1 MKIGIDARFFGP
13 IGKGLGR
20 YTEKLI
26 ENLEMIDRENEYFVF
41 LRKANFED
49 YKPKNSNFKKVLA
62 DYRWYSFSEQVQF
75 PRLLKQYELDLV
87 HFPHFNVPL
96 LYFGKFVV
104 TIHDLILLHFPTVR
118 SSTLGPLIFWIK
130 FLLYRIVI
138 RLAVAR
144 SNSIIT
150 VSEFTKKDILENY
163 KKVPPEKISVTHE
176 ACEESFLQSPY
187 EDEKILA
194 RYDIIKP
201 YIIYVG
207 NAYPHKNLERLALAF
222 KRITEKEKDLK
233 LVLVGN
239 EDYFY
244 RRLKEFVG
252 EKEIKN
258 IIFTGYIPDHDLD
271 TVYANAES
279 FVWPSLYE
287 GFGLPPLEAMN
298 KGVPVISS
306 DHPCMKEIL
315 GESVYYFNGRKKK
328 EIFRAIIKVL
338 SEESLRKKMIA
349 GGREQVKKY
358 SWKRMAKQTLEIYKK
373 VFETQHKSKQKLND
387 QERHSTNV

>member
-26 ENLEMIDRENEYFVF
+26 ENLEIIDRENEYFIF
-41 LRKANFED
+41 LRKANFDD

-62 DYRWYSFSEQVQF
+62 DYHWYSFSEQIKF
-75 PRLLKQYELDLV
+75 PRLLKEYKLDLV

-96 LYFGKFVV
+96 FYFGKFIV
-104 TIHDLILLHFPTVR
+104 TIHDLILLHFPTIR
-118 SSTLGPLIFWIK
+118 SSTLSPLIFWFK
-130 FLLYRIVI
+130 FLLYRVVIKSAVI
-138 RLAVAR
+138 R
-144 SNSIIT
+144 SNLIIT
-150 VSEFTKKDILENY
+150 VSEFTKKDILANY
-163 KKVPPEKISVTHE
+163 GKIPPEKIFVTHE
-176 ACEESFLQSPY
+176 ACEDSFLQSPY

-194 RYDIIKP
+194 RYGIMKP

-207 NAYPHKNLERLALAF
+207 NAYPHKNLERLVLSF
-222 KRITEKEKDLK
+222 RKVIEKNNKLK

-244 RRLKEFVG
+244 RRLKEFV
-252 EKEIKN
+252 EENEIKN

-271 TVYANAES
+271 MVYANAEI

-298 KGVPVISS
+298 KGVPIVST
-306 DHPCMKEIL
+306 DHPCMREVL
-315 GESVYYFNGRKKK
+315 GENAYYFNGRRKI
-328 EIFRAIIKVL
+328 EIIQAIRKVL
-338 SEESLRKKMIA
+338 DDKELRRTMIA
-349 GGREQVKKY
+349 GGYKQVKKY
-358 SWKRMAKQTLEIYKK
+358 SWRRMANQTLEIYKK
-373 VFETQHKSKQKLND
+373 IFELKYKSKQKLND
-387 QERHSTNV
+387 QKRHSTNV